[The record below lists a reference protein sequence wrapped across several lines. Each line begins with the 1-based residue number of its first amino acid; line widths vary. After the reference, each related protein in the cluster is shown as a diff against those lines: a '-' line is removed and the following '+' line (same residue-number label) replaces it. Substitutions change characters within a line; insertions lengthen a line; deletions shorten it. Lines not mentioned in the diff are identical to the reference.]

1 MLDYKV
7 ISLYNKSNQ
16 FSVEIY
22 QRTRTEFKIRTQVG
36 FNSYSDD
43 YVWGLEEL
51 AKSCFCFLING
62 YELVTNNLGY
72 EFAYAI
78 HAGDFSQLKEPIE
91 EPPLLTRCSQF
102 RTTYEEQ
109 AEEPIEE
116 EPAVED
122 LLIRTEN
129 VILDPKIELPWK
141 LAD

>member
-16 FSVEIY
+16 FSIEIY
-22 QRTRTEFKIRTQVG
+22 QRTKTEFKIRTQVG

-72 EFAYAI
+72 EFAYAV

-102 RTTYEEQ
+102 RTSYEERV
-109 AEEPIEE
+109 EEPVE
-116 EPAVED
+116 EPPIED
-122 LLIRTEN
+122 LLIRIEN
-129 VILDPKIELPWK
+129 VILDPEIELPWK

>member
-1 MLDYKV
+1 MLDYLV
-7 ISLYNKSNQ
+7 VNMFNPSNH
-16 FSVEIY
+16 FNIMVY

-43 YVWGLEEL
+43 YVFGMYEL
-51 AKSCFCFLING
+51 ARTCFCYLING
-62 YELVTNNLGY
+62 YSLVTNNLGY

-78 HAGDFSQLKEPIE
+78 HAGDFSGLEE
-91 EPPLLTRCSQF
+91 SLGEPPLLTRCDQF
-102 RTTYEEQ
+102 RK
-109 AEEPIEE
+109 AEERVEETTE

-129 VILDPKIELPWK
+129 VILDPKIEFPWK

>member
-7 ISLYNKSNQ
+7 VSLHNKTNQ
-16 FSVEIY
+16 FSIDIF

-43 YVWGLEEL
+43 YVFGLYEL

-62 YELVTNNLGY
+62 YELQTNNLGY
-72 EFAYAI
+72 EFAYSI
-78 HAGDFSQLKEPIE
+78 HSGDFSQLEKEPIE
-91 EPPLLTRCSQF
+91 EPPLLTRCNQF
-102 RTTYEEQ
+102 RTGYEP
-109 AEEPIEE
+109 AEEPAE
-116 EPAVED
+116 EPVED

-129 VILDPKIELPWK
+129 VILDPEIELPWK